1 MRFGK
6 EVQDELNLTG
16 KDFNHIKVEG
26 RTGTWYATRAVSYEK
41 ETYLELES
49 EQHGDE
55 AEHIIVNLKTMG
67 EPSEDLGYYLLF
79 EAE

>member
-16 KDFNHIKVEG
+16 KG